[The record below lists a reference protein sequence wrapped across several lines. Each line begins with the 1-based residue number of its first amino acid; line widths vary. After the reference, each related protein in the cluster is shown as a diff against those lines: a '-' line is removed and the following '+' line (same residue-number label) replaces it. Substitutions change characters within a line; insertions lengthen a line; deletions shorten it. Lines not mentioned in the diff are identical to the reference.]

1 MARETAL
8 VVCPGRGVYNK
19 DELGY
24 LRRHHADKADL
35 VAPMDAARRAAGQ
48 TPVSELDGAER
59 YSVATH
65 TRGDNASALIHACA
79 VADFKSIDRDRYEI
93 VAVTGNSMGWYIALA
108 CGGALDAMGGFTVV
122 NTMGTLM
129 QEALIGGQMIY
140 PFVDED
146 WRADP
151 ARKAMLLDLV
161 DRIPDLYLSIEL
173 GGMLVLAGSAEALA
187 AAEARLPPSQG
198 RYPMRLANH
207 AAFHTPLQAPVA
219 AAGRKALPEELF
231 RAPTLPLIDGRG
243 VVWERHSSAPA
254 ALRDYTLGH
263 QVVETYDFAAAIRTG
278 IRELAPDRIILLGP
292 GATLGGAVAQTLIAE
307 RWKGMT
313 SKAEFQARQAE
324 DPILLSMGLEEQR
337 RRVL

>member
-108 CGGALDAMGGFTVV
+108 CGGALDSMGGFTVV

-129 QEALIGGQMIY
+129 QEAL
-140 PFVDED
+140 DR
-146 WRADP
+146 RAD
-151 ARKAMLLDLV
+151 DLSVRGRGLAGGPGAEGDAVGPRRPNSGLVPV
-161 DRIPDLYLSIEL
+161 DRARRH
-173 GGMLVLAGSAEALA
+173 AGS
-187 AAEARLPPSQG
+187 R
-198 RYPMRLANH
+198 
-207 AAFHTPLQAPVA
+207 
-219 AAGRKALPEELF
+219 RK
-231 RAPTLPLIDGRG
+231 RG
-243 VVWERHSSAPA
+243 GPRRRRSAPA
-254 ALRDYTLGH
+254 AASQG
-263 QVVETYDFAAAIRTG
+263 AIRCGWRTTPPST
-278 IRELAPDRIILLGP
+278 RR
-292 GATLGGAVAQTLIAE
+292 
-307 RWKGMT
+307 
-313 SKAEFQARQAE
+313 F
-324 DPILLSMGLEEQR
+324 R
-337 RRVL
+337 RRSRRRAGRPCPRNCSGRRPCL